1 MEKGRIRFRSG
12 FALYH
17 DPSLDDKF
25 SSEGAD
31 GIARRVRRW
40 KRNQVSL
47 LVLAP
52 DLKWMGSDELSEW
65 HRICREEGMPILLAS
80 VASLTRPDFSY
91 FRRLNQELRTHLWK
105 GHVLFLHSQEAS
117 AAVRGFLPTLLIH
130 PVEISPDRAAEV
142 VDGPEAPEEV
152 RKIVADYARS
162 IHPYLPQTAK
172 TMIGKPGG
180 RFSIRR
186 KLLSIITGI
195 VVLSSVVIITLTGDL
210 FKKLSTVLIQDYNL
224 SLSRMI
230 GDALDSDLDNV
241 YAWGRL
247 LGSGQE
253 SPQSFFAKN
262 ASAVSVALLKRDGK
276 TDTVK
281 AESIHLNEA
290 LSKDYGV
297 AEAEIISFLQS
308 DKAEEL
314 FSASPDLPV
323 FSPLVRADGSLLLA
337 LSLWL
342 EPEDRIQLII
352 LSPERLFARYRSARQ
367 TEIFR
372 LLLVDARGR
381 LISTT
386 ESNEM
391 QGIENLPIVKSM
403 LRSPVDNGSQIFES
417 GGHEYLGSFRILKN
431 GFGVISLVPA
441 DRAFEAV
448 YRVQRQNV
456 LIVVMILTVA
466 FIIVYLFS
474 RTLTLPI
481 VELLHAARKIEQGDY
496 TVQIKPTTRDEI
508 GSLTKA
514 FMEMVHGLRE
524 RQKIKEEFGKF
535 VNPEIAERAIQGSL
549 RLGGEKKHCTV
560 LFTDIRGFTQFSES
574 RQPEEVVD
582 FLNRYFTA
590 MVDSVTVTDG
600 VVDKFIGD
608 AIMAHW
614 GALLPQKDEAKRAVN
629 SALLMRQSLIDLN
642 HSFALEGIPHINFG
656 LGINTGPVIAGQVGS
671 EKRLEF
677 TVIGDAVNLASRIEY
692 LNKEFGTDILISEST
707 RRILGD
713 DYLLVAM
720 PSVLIRGKTEPQ
732 LTYAVLG
739 RKNDPEAPRSLEQL
753 REQLRITYRP
763 GMPEGTDEP

>member
-297 AEAEIISFLQS
+297 TEAEMISLLQS
-308 DKAEEL
+308 DKSDE
-314 FSASPDLPV
+314 FFNASPDVPV
-323 FSPLVRADGSLLLA
+323 FSPFVRADGSLLLI

-342 EPEDRIQLII
+342 DSEDAVQLIV

-372 LLLVDARGR
+372 LLLVDGQGR
-381 LISTT
+381 LISATDGAI
-386 ESNEM
+386 
-391 QGIENLPIVKSM
+391 QKIEDLPIVQSM
-403 LRSPVDNGSQIFES
+403 LRSPVDNGSQLFES
-417 GGHEYLGSFRILKN
+417 EGHEYLGSFRILKN

-448 YRVQRQNV
+448 FRVQRQNI

-481 VELLHAARKIEQGDY
+481 VELLHAARRIEQGDY
-496 TVQIKPTTRDEI
+496 AVQIKPSTRDEI
-508 GSLTKA
+508 GSLTVA
-514 FMEMVHGLRE
+514 FMQMVHGLRE

-713 DYLLVAM
+713 DYHLVAM
-720 PSVLIRGKTEPQ
+720 PPVPIRGKAEPQ

-739 RKNDPEAPRSLEQL
+739 RKNDSEAPRSLKQL
-753 REQLRITYRP
+753 REQLRIAYRP
-763 GMPEGTDEP
+763 GMPEGSDEP

>member
-297 AEAEIISFLQS
+297 TEAEMISLLQS
-308 DKAEEL
+308 DKSDE
-314 FSASPDLPV
+314 FFNASPDVPV
-323 FSPLVRADGSLLLA
+323 FSPFVRADGSLLLI

-342 EPEDRIQLII
+342 DSEDTVQLIV

-372 LLLVDARGR
+372 LLLVDGQGR
-381 LISTT
+381 LISATDGAI
-386 ESNEM
+386 
-391 QGIENLPIVKSM
+391 QKIEDLPIVQSM
-403 LRSPVDNGSQIFES
+403 LRSPVDNGSQLFES
-417 GGHEYLGSFRILKN
+417 EGHEYLGSFRILKN

-448 YRVQRQNV
+448 FRVQRQNI

-481 VELLHAARKIEQGDY
+481 VELLHAARRIEQGDY
-496 TVQIKPTTRDEI
+496 AVQIKPSTRDEI
-508 GSLTKA
+508 GSLTVA
-514 FMEMVHGLRE
+514 FMQMVHGLRE

-713 DYLLVAM
+713 DYRLVAM
-720 PSVLIRGKTEPQ
+720 PSVPIRGKAEPQ

-739 RKNDPEAPRSLEQL
+739 RKNDSEAPRSLKQL
-753 REQLRITYRP
+753 REQLRIAYRP
-763 GMPEGTDEP
+763 GMPEGSDEP

>member
-210 FKKLSTVLIQDYNL
+210 FKKLTTVLIQDYNL

-290 LSKDYGV
+290 LTKDYGV
-297 AEAEIISFLQS
+297 TEAEMISLLQS
-308 DKAEEL
+308 DKSDE
-314 FSASPDLPV
+314 FFNASPDVPV
-323 FSPLVRADGSLLLA
+323 FSPLVRADGSLLLI

-342 EPEDRIQLII
+342 DSEDTVQLIV

-372 LLLVDARGR
+372 LLLVDGQGR
-381 LISTT
+381 LISATDGAI
-386 ESNEM
+386 
-391 QGIENLPIVKSM
+391 QKIEDLPIVQSM
-403 LRSPVDNGSQIFES
+403 LRSPVDNGSQLFES
-417 GGHEYLGSFRILKN
+417 EGHEYLGSFRILKN

-448 YRVQRQNV
+448 FRVQRQNI

-481 VELLHAARKIEQGDY
+481 VELLHAARRIEQGDY
-496 TVQIKPTTRDEI
+496 AVQIKPSTRDEI
-508 GSLTKA
+508 GSLTVA
-514 FMEMVHGLRE
+514 FMQMVHGLRE

-713 DYLLVAM
+713 DYHLVAM
-720 PSVLIRGKTEPQ
+720 PPVPIRGKAEPQ

-739 RKNDPEAPRSLEQL
+739 RKNDSEAPRSLKQL
-753 REQLRITYRP
+753 REQLRIAYRP
-763 GMPEGTDEP
+763 GMPEGSDEP

>member
-297 AEAEIISFLQS
+297 TEAEMISLLQS
-308 DKAEEL
+308 DKSDE
-314 FSASPDLPV
+314 FFNASPDVPV
-323 FSPLVRADGSLLLA
+323 FSPLVRADGSLLLI

-342 EPEDRIQLII
+342 DSEDAVQLIV

-372 LLLVDARGR
+372 LLLVDGQGR
-381 LISTT
+381 LISATDGAI
-386 ESNEM
+386 
-391 QGIENLPIVKSM
+391 QKIEDLPIVQSM
-403 LRSPVDNGSQIFES
+403 LRSPVDNGSQLFES
-417 GGHEYLGSFRILKN
+417 EGHEYLGSFRILKN

-448 YRVQRQNV
+448 FRVQRQNI

-481 VELLHAARKIEQGDY
+481 VELLHAARRIEQGDY
-496 TVQIKPTTRDEI
+496 AVQIKPSTRDEI
-508 GSLTKA
+508 GSLTVA
-514 FMEMVHGLRE
+514 FMQMVHGLRE

-713 DYLLVAM
+713 DYHLVAM
-720 PSVLIRGKTEPQ
+720 PPVPIRGKAEPQ

-739 RKNDPEAPRSLEQL
+739 RKNDSEAPRSLEQL
-753 REQLRITYRP
+753 REQLRIAYRP
-763 GMPEGTDEP
+763 GMPEGSDEP

>member
-210 FKKLSTVLIQDYNL
+210 FKKLTTVLIQDYNL

-297 AEAEIISFLQS
+297 TEAEMISLLQS
-308 DKAEEL
+308 DKSDE
-314 FSASPDLPV
+314 FFNASPDVPV
-323 FSPLVRADGSLLLA
+323 FSPLVRADGSLLLI

-342 EPEDRIQLII
+342 DSEDAVQLIV

-372 LLLVDARGR
+372 LLLVDGQGR
-381 LISTT
+381 LISATDGAI
-386 ESNEM
+386 
-391 QGIENLPIVKSM
+391 QKIEDLPIVQSM
-403 LRSPVDNGSQIFES
+403 LRSPVDNGSQLFES
-417 GGHEYLGSFRILKN
+417 EGHEYLGSFRILKN

-448 YRVQRQNV
+448 FRVQRQNI

-481 VELLHAARKIEQGDY
+481 VELLHAARRIEQGDY
-496 TVQIKPTTRDEI
+496 AVQIKPSTRDEI
-508 GSLTKA
+508 GSLTVA
-514 FMEMVHGLRE
+514 FMQMVHGLRE

-713 DYLLVAM
+713 DYHLVAM
-720 PSVLIRGKTEPQ
+720 PPVPIRGKAEPQ

-739 RKNDPEAPRSLEQL
+739 RKNDSEAPRSLEQL
-753 REQLRITYRP
+753 REQLRIAYRP
-763 GMPEGTDEP
+763 GMPEGSDEP

>member
-1 MEKGRIRFRSG
+1 
-12 FALYH
+12 
-17 DPSLDDKF
+17 
-25 SSEGAD
+25 
-31 GIARRVRRW
+31 
-40 KRNQVSL
+40 
-47 LVLAP
+47 
-52 DLKWMGSDELSEW
+52 
-65 HRICREEGMPILLAS
+65 
-80 VASLTRPDFSY
+80 
-91 FRRLNQELRTHLWK
+91 
-105 GHVLFLHSQEAS
+105 
-117 AAVRGFLPTLLIH
+117 
-130 PVEISPDRAAEV
+130 
-142 VDGPEAPEEV
+142 
-152 RKIVADYARS
+152 
-162 IHPYLPQTAK
+162 
-172 TMIGKPGG
+172 
-180 RFSIRR
+180 
-186 KLLSIITGI
+186 
-195 VVLSSVVIITLTGDL
+195 
-210 FKKLSTVLIQDYNL
+210 
-224 SLSRMI
+224 
-230 GDALDSDLDNV
+230 
-241 YAWGRL
+241 
-247 LGSGQE
+247 
-253 SPQSFFAKN
+253 
-262 ASAVSVALLKRDGK
+262 VALLKRDGK

-297 AEAEIISFLQS
+297 TEAEMISLLQS
-308 DKAEEL
+308 DKSDE
-314 FSASPDLPV
+314 FFNASPDVPV
-323 FSPLVRADGSLLLA
+323 FSPFVRADGSLLLI

-342 EPEDRIQLII
+342 DSEDTVQLIV

-372 LLLVDARGR
+372 LLLVDGQGR
-381 LISTT
+381 LISATDG
-386 ESNEM
+386 
-391 QGIENLPIVKSM
+391 GIQNIEKLPIVQSM
-403 LRSPVDNGSQIFES
+403 LRSPVDNGSQLFES
-417 GGHEYLGSFRILKN
+417 EGHEYLGSFRILKN

-448 YRVQRQNV
+448 FRVQRQNI

-474 RTLTLPI
+474 RTLTMPI
-481 VELLHAARKIEQGDY
+481 VELLYAARRIEQGDY
-496 TVQIKPTTRDEI
+496 AVQIKPSTRDEI
-508 GSLTKA
+508 GSLTVA
-514 FMEMVHGLRE
+514 FMQMVHGLRE

-713 DYLLVAM
+713 DYHLVAM
-720 PSVLIRGKTEPQ
+720 PPVPIRGKAEPQ

-739 RKNDPEAPRSLEQL
+739 RKNDSEAPRSLEQL
-753 REQLRITYRP
+753 REQLRIAYRP
-763 GMPEGTDEP
+763 GMPEGSNEP

>member
-297 AEAEIISFLQS
+297 TEAEMISLLQS
-308 DKAEEL
+308 DKSDE
-314 FSASPDLPV
+314 FFNASPDVPV
-323 FSPLVRADGSLLLA
+323 FSPFVRADGSLLLI

-342 EPEDRIQLII
+342 DSEDTVQLIV

-372 LLLVDARGR
+372 LLLVDGQGR
-381 LISTT
+381 LISATDGAI
-386 ESNEM
+386 
-391 QGIENLPIVKSM
+391 QKIEDLPIVQSM
-403 LRSPVDNGSQIFES
+403 LRSPVDNGSQLFES
-417 GGHEYLGSFRILKN
+417 EGHEYLGSFRILKN

-448 YRVQRQNV
+448 FRVQRQNI

-481 VELLHAARKIEQGDY
+481 VELLHAARRIEQGDY
-496 TVQIKPTTRDEI
+496 AVQIKPSTRDEI
-508 GSLTKA
+508 GSLTVA
-514 FMEMVHGLRE
+514 FMQMVHGLRE

-713 DYLLVAM
+713 DYHLVAM
-720 PSVLIRGKTEPQ
+720 PPVPIRGKAEPQ

-739 RKNDPEAPRSLEQL
+739 RKNDSEAPRSLEQL
-753 REQLRITYRP
+753 REQLRIAYRP
-763 GMPEGTDEP
+763 GMPEGSNEP

>member
-91 FRRLNQELRTHLWK
+91 YRRLNQELRTHLWK

-297 AEAEIISFLQS
+297 TEAEMISLLQS
-308 DKAEEL
+308 DKSDE
-314 FSASPDLPV
+314 FFNASPDVPV
-323 FSPLVRADGSLLLA
+323 FSPFVR
-337 LSLWL
+337 
-342 EPEDRIQLII
+342 
-352 LSPERLFARYRSARQ
+352 
-367 TEIFR
+367 
-372 LLLVDARGR
+372 
-381 LISTT
+381 
-386 ESNEM
+386 
-391 QGIENLPIVKSM
+391 
-403 LRSPVDNGSQIFES
+403 
-417 GGHEYLGSFRILKN
+417 
-431 GFGVISLVPA
+431 
-441 DRAFEAV
+441 
-448 YRVQRQNV
+448 
-456 LIVVMILTVA
+456 
-466 FIIVYLFS
+466 
-474 RTLTLPI
+474 
-481 VELLHAARKIEQGDY
+481 
-496 TVQIKPTTRDEI
+496 
-508 GSLTKA
+508 
-514 FMEMVHGLRE
+514 EMVLCSLYFRSGLTP
-524 RQKIKEEFGKF
+524 KI
-535 VNPEIAERAIQGSL
+535 P
-549 RLGGEKKHCTV
+549 
-560 LFTDIRGFTQFSES
+560 FS
-574 RQPEEVVD
+574 
-582 FLNRYFTA
+582 
-590 MVDSVTVTDG
+590 
-600 VVDKFIGD
+600 
-608 AIMAHW
+608 
-614 GALLPQKDEAKRAVN
+614 
-629 SALLMRQSLIDLN
+629 
-642 HSFALEGIPHINFG
+642 
-656 LGINTGPVIAGQVGS
+656 
-671 EKRLEF
+671 
-677 TVIGDAVNLASRIEY
+677 
-692 LNKEFGTDILISEST
+692 
-707 RRILGD
+707 
-713 DYLLVAM
+713 
-720 PSVLIRGKTEPQ
+720 
-732 LTYAVLG
+732 
-739 RKNDPEAPRSLEQL
+739 
-753 REQLRITYRP
+753 
-763 GMPEGTDEP
+763 

>member
-91 FRRLNQELRTHLWK
+91 YRRLNQELRTHLWK

-117 AAVRGFLPTLLIH
+117 TAVRGFLPTLLIH

-253 SPQSFFAKN
+253 SPQSFFVKN
-262 ASAVSVALLKRDGK
+262 ASAVSVALIKRDGK

-297 AEAEIISFLQS
+297 TEAEMVSLLQS
-308 DKAEEL
+308 DKSDE
-314 FSASPDLPV
+314 FFDASPDVPV
-323 FSPLVRADGSLLLA
+323 FSPFVRADGSLLLI

-342 EPEDRIQLII
+342 DSEDTVQLIV

-372 LLLVDARGR
+372 LLLVDGQGR
-381 LISTT
+381 LISATDGAI
-386 ESNEM
+386 
-391 QGIENLPIVKSM
+391 QKIEDLPIVQSM
-403 LRSPVDNGSQIFES
+403 LRSPVDNGSQLFES
-417 GGHEYLGSFRILKN
+417 EGHEYLGSFRILKN

-448 YRVQRQNV
+448 FRVQRQNI

-481 VELLHAARKIEQGDY
+481 VELLHAARRIEQGDY
-496 TVQIKPTTRDEI
+496 AVQIRPSTRDEI
-508 GSLTKA
+508 GSLTVA
-514 FMEMVHGLRE
+514 FMQMVHGLRE

-713 DYLLVAM
+713 DYHLVAM
-720 PSVLIRGKTEPQ
+720 PPVPIRGKAEPQ

-739 RKNDPEAPRSLEQL
+739 RKNDSEAPRSLKQL
-753 REQLRITYRP
+753 REQLRIAYRP
-763 GMPEGTDEP
+763 GLPEGSDEP

>member
-290 LSKDYGV
+290 LTKDYGV
-297 AEAEIISFLQS
+297 TEAEMISLLQS
-308 DKAEEL
+308 DKSDE
-314 FSASPDLPV
+314 FFNASPDVPV
-323 FSPLVRADGSLLLA
+323 FSPLVRADGSLLLI

-342 EPEDRIQLII
+342 DSEDTVQLIV

-372 LLLVDARGR
+372 LLLVDGQGR
-381 LISTT
+381 LISATDGAI
-386 ESNEM
+386 
-391 QGIENLPIVKSM
+391 QKIEDLPIVQSM
-403 LRSPVDNGSQIFES
+403 LRSPVDNGSQLFES
-417 GGHEYLGSFRILKN
+417 EGHEYLGSFRILKN

-448 YRVQRQNV
+448 FRVQRQNI

-481 VELLHAARKIEQGDY
+481 VELLHAARRIEQGDY
-496 TVQIKPTTRDEI
+496 AVQIKPSTRDEI
-508 GSLTKA
+508 GSLTVA
-514 FMEMVHGLRE
+514 FMQMVHGLRE

-713 DYLLVAM
+713 DYHLVAM
-720 PSVLIRGKTEPQ
+720 PPVPIRGKAEPQ

-739 RKNDPEAPRSLEQL
+739 RKNDSEAPRSLKQL
-753 REQLRITYRP
+753 REQLRIAYHP
-763 GMPEGTDEP
+763 GMPGGSDEP

>member
-91 FRRLNQELRTHLWK
+91 YRRLNQELRTHLWK

-297 AEAEIISFLQS
+297 TEAEMISLLQS
-308 DKAEEL
+308 DKTDE
-314 FSASPDLPV
+314 FFNASPDVPV
-323 FSPLVRADGSLLLA
+323 FSPLVRADGSLLLI

-342 EPEDRIQLII
+342 DSEDAVQLIV

-372 LLLVDARGR
+372 LLLVDGQGR
-381 LISTT
+381 LISATDGAI
-386 ESNEM
+386 
-391 QGIENLPIVKSM
+391 QKIEDLPIVQSM
-403 LRSPVDNGSQIFES
+403 LRSPVDNGSQLFES
-417 GGHEYLGSFRILKN
+417 EGHEYLGSFRILKN

-448 YRVQRQNV
+448 FRVQRQNI

-481 VELLHAARKIEQGDY
+481 VELLHAARRIEQGDY
-496 TVQIKPTTRDEI
+496 AVQIKPSTRDEI
-508 GSLTKA
+508 GSLTVA
-514 FMEMVHGLRE
+514 FMQMVHGLRE

-713 DYLLVAM
+713 DYHLVAM
-720 PSVLIRGKTEPQ
+720 PPVPIRGKAEPQ

-739 RKNDPEAPRSLEQL
+739 RKNDSEAPRSLKQL
-753 REQLRITYRP
+753 REQLRIAYRP
-763 GMPEGTDEP
+763 GMPGGSDEP

>member
-297 AEAEIISFLQS
+297 TEAEMISLLQS
-308 DKAEEL
+308 DKSDE
-314 FSASPDLPV
+314 FFNASPDVPV
-323 FSPLVRADGSLLLA
+323 FSPLVRADGSLLLI

-342 EPEDRIQLII
+342 DSEDTVQLIV

-372 LLLVDARGR
+372 LLLVDGQGR
-381 LISTT
+381 LISATDGAI
-386 ESNEM
+386 
-391 QGIENLPIVKSM
+391 QKIEDLPIVQSM
-403 LRSPVDNGSQIFES
+403 LRSPVDNGSQLFES
-417 GGHEYLGSFRILKN
+417 EGHEYLGSFRILKN

-448 YRVQRQNV
+448 FRVQRQNI

-481 VELLHAARKIEQGDY
+481 VELLHAARRIEQGDY
-496 TVQIKPTTRDEI
+496 AVQIKPSTRDEI
-508 GSLTKA
+508 GSLTVA
-514 FMEMVHGLRE
+514 FMQMVHGLRE

-713 DYLLVAM
+713 DYHLVAM
-720 PSVLIRGKTEPQ
+720 PPVPIRGKAEPQ

-739 RKNDPEAPRSLEQL
+739 RKNDSEAPRSLKQL
-753 REQLRITYRP
+753 REQLRIAYRP
-763 GMPEGTDEP
+763 GMPGGSDEP

>member
-297 AEAEIISFLQS
+297 TEAEMISLLQS
-308 DKAEEL
+308 DKSDE
-314 FSASPDLPV
+314 FFNASPDVPV
-323 FSPLVRADGSLLLA
+323 FSPFVRADGSLLLI

-342 EPEDRIQLII
+342 DSEDTVQLIV
-352 LSPERLFARYRSARQ
+352 LSPERLFGRYRSARQ

-372 LLLVDARGR
+372 LLLVDGQGR
-381 LISTT
+381 LISATDGAI
-386 ESNEM
+386 
-391 QGIENLPIVKSM
+391 QKIEDLPIVQSM
-403 LRSPVDNGSQIFES
+403 LRSPVDNGSQLFES
-417 GGHEYLGSFRILKN
+417 EGHEYLGSFRILKN

-448 YRVQRQNV
+448 FRVQRQNI

-481 VELLHAARKIEQGDY
+481 VELLHAARRIEQGDY
-496 TVQIKPTTRDEI
+496 AVQIKPSTRDEI
-508 GSLTKA
+508 GSLTVA
-514 FMEMVHGLRE
+514 FMQMVHGLRE

-713 DYLLVAM
+713 DYHLVAM
-720 PSVLIRGKTEPQ
+720 PPVPIRGKAEPQ

-739 RKNDPEAPRSLEQL
+739 RKNDSEAPRSLKQL
-753 REQLRITYRP
+753 REQLRIAYRP
-763 GMPEGTDEP
+763 GMPEGSDEP

>member
-91 FRRLNQELRTHLWK
+91 YRRLNQELRTHLWK

-297 AEAEIISFLQS
+297 TEAEMISLLQS
-308 DKAEEL
+308 DKSDE
-314 FSASPDLPV
+314 FFNASPDVPV
-323 FSPLVRADGSLLLA
+323 FSPFVRSDGSLLLI

-342 EPEDRIQLII
+342 DSEDTVQLIV

-372 LLLVDARGR
+372 LLLVDGQGR
-381 LISTT
+381 LISATDGAI
-386 ESNEM
+386 
-391 QGIENLPIVKSM
+391 QKIEDLPIVQSM
-403 LRSPVDNGSQIFES
+403 LRSPVDNGSQLFES
-417 GGHEYLGSFRILKN
+417 EGHEYLGSFRILKN

-448 YRVQRQNV
+448 FRVQRQNI

-481 VELLHAARKIEQGDY
+481 VELLHAARRIEQGDY
-496 TVQIKPTTRDEI
+496 AVQIKPSTRDEI
-508 GSLTKA
+508 GSLTVA
-514 FMEMVHGLRE
+514 FMQMVHGLRE

-713 DYLLVAM
+713 DYHLVAM
-720 PSVLIRGKTEPQ
+720 PPVPIRGKAEPQ

-739 RKNDPEAPRSLEQL
+739 RKNDSEAPRSLEQL
-753 REQLRITYRP
+753 REQLRIAYRP
-763 GMPEGTDEP
+763 GMPEGSNEP

>member
-91 FRRLNQELRTHLWK
+91 YRRLNQELRTHLWK

-297 AEAEIISFLQS
+297 TEAEMISLLQS
-308 DKAEEL
+308 DKSDE
-314 FSASPDLPV
+314 FFNASPDVPV
-323 FSPLVRADGSLLLA
+323 FSPFVRADGSLLLI

-342 EPEDRIQLII
+342 DSEDTVQLIV

-372 LLLVDARGR
+372 LLLVDGQGR
-381 LISTT
+381 LISATDGAI
-386 ESNEM
+386 
-391 QGIENLPIVKSM
+391 QKIEDLPIVQSM
-403 LRSPVDNGSQIFES
+403 LRSPVDNGSQLFES
-417 GGHEYLGSFRILKN
+417 EGHEYLGSFRILKN

-448 YRVQRQNV
+448 FRVQRQNI

-481 VELLHAARKIEQGDY
+481 VELLHAARRIEQGDY
-496 TVQIKPTTRDEI
+496 AVQIKPSTRDEI
-508 GSLTKA
+508 GSLTVA
-514 FMEMVHGLRE
+514 FMQMVHGLRE

-713 DYLLVAM
+713 DYHLVAM
-720 PSVLIRGKTEPQ
+720 PPVPIRGKAEPQ

-739 RKNDPEAPRSLEQL
+739 RKNDSEAPRSLKQL
-753 REQLRITYRP
+753 REQLRIAYRP
-763 GMPEGTDEP
+763 GMPEGSDEP

>member
-1 MEKGRIRFRSG
+1 MEKGRIRYQSG

-31 GIARRVRRW
+31 GIARRIRRW

-52 DLKWMGSDELSEW
+52 DLKWMGSNRLSEW

-80 VASLTRPDFSY
+80 LASLARPDFSY
-91 FRRLNQELRTHLWK
+91 YRRLNQELRTHLWK
-105 GHVLFLHSQEAS
+105 GHVLFLYSQEAS

-195 VVLSSVVIITLTGDL
+195 VVLSSVVVITLTGDR
-210 FKKLSTVLIQDYNL
+210 FKKLTTVLIQDYNL
-224 SLSRMI
+224 RLSRMI

-241 YAWGRL
+241 YAWGHL
-247 LGSGQE
+247 LGSGK
-253 SPQSFFAKN
+253 STPQSFFAKN
-262 ASAVSVALLKRDGK
+262 ASAVSVALLKRDGR
-276 TDTVK
+276 THNVK
-281 AESIHLNEA
+281 AGSIHLNEA
-290 LSKDYGV
+290 LSKDC
-297 AEAEIISFLQS
+297 AFTEAEMISLLQS
-308 DKAEEL
+308 DKIDE
-314 FSASPDLPV
+314 FFNASPDVPV
-323 FSPLVRADGSLLLA
+323 FSPFVRADGSLLLI

-342 EPEDRIQLII
+342 DSEDSVQLIV
-352 LSPERLFARYRSARQ
+352 LSPERLFARYGGAGQ
-367 TEIFR
+367 TDIFR
-372 LLLVDARGR
+372 LLLVDGKGR
-381 LISTT
+381 LISATHGAI
-386 ESNEM
+386 
-391 QGIENLPIVKSM
+391 QKIEDLPVVHSM
-403 LRSPVDNGSQIFES
+403 LRSPVDNGSQLFES
-417 GGHEYLGSFRILKN
+417 EGHEYLGSFRILKN
-431 GFGVISLVPA
+431 GFGVISLVPT

-448 YRVQRQNV
+448 FRVQRQNI

-466 FIIVYLFS
+466 FLIVYFFS

-481 VELLHAARKIEQGDY
+481 VELLHAARRIEHGDY
-496 TVQIKPTTRDEI
+496 ALQIKPSTSDEI
-508 GSLTKA
+508 GSLTVA
-514 FMEMVHGLRE
+514 FMQMAHGLRE

-535 VNPEIAERAIQGSL
+535 VNPEIARRAIQGGL
-549 RLGGEKKHCTV
+549 RPDGEKKHCTV
-560 LFTDIRGFTQFSES
+560 LYIDIIGFTRFSES
-574 RQPEEVVD
+574 HQPEVVVD
-582 FLNRYFTA
+582 FLSRYFTA

-600 VVDKFIGD
+600 VVDKFIGS
-608 AIMAHW
+608 AMIAHW
-614 GALLPQKDEAKRAVN
+614 GAILPQKDAARRAVN
-629 SALLMRQSLIDLN
+629 AALLMRRSLIDLN
-642 HSFALEGIPHINFG
+642 HSFALEGIPHINSA
-656 LGINTGPVIAGQVGS
+656 LGINTGSVIAGQIRS
-671 EKRLEF
+671 EKHLEF

-713 DYLLVAM
+713 DYHLVAM
-720 PSVLIRGKTEPQ
+720 PTVPIHGKVEPQ

-739 RKNDPEAPRSLEQL
+739 RKNDPEAPRSLKQL
-753 REQLRITYRP
+753 RKQLRIAYRP
-763 GMPEGTDEP
+763 GMPESCDEP

>member
-52 DLKWMGSDELSEW
+52 DLKWMGSDEMSEW

-91 FRRLNQELRTHLWK
+91 YRRLNQELRTHLWK

-297 AEAEIISFLQS
+297 TEAEMISLLQS
-308 DKAEEL
+308 DKSDE
-314 FSASPDLPV
+314 FFNASPDVPV
-323 FSPLVRADGSLLLA
+323 FSPFVRADGSLLLI

-342 EPEDRIQLII
+342 DSEDTVQLIV

-372 LLLVDARGR
+372 LLLVDGQGR
-381 LISTT
+381 LISATDGAI
-386 ESNEM
+386 
-391 QGIENLPIVKSM
+391 QKIEDLPIVQSM
-403 LRSPVDNGSQIFES
+403 LRSPVDNGSQLFES
-417 GGHEYLGSFRILKN
+417 EGHEYLGSFRILKN

-448 YRVQRQNV
+448 FRVQRQNI

-481 VELLHAARKIEQGDY
+481 VELLHAARRIEQGDY
-496 TVQIKPTTRDEI
+496 AVQIKPSTRDEI
-508 GSLTKA
+508 GSLTVA
-514 FMEMVHGLRE
+514 FIQMVHGLRE

-713 DYLLVAM
+713 DYHLVAM
-720 PSVLIRGKTEPQ
+720 PPVPIRGKAEPQ

-739 RKNDPEAPRSLEQL
+739 RKNDSEAPRSLEQL
-753 REQLRITYRP
+753 REQLRIAYRP
-763 GMPEGTDEP
+763 GMPEGSNEP

>member
-290 LSKDYGV
+290 LTKDYGV
-297 AEAEIISFLQS
+297 TEAEMISLLQS
-308 DKAEEL
+308 DKSDE
-314 FSASPDLPV
+314 FFNASPDVPV
-323 FSPLVRADGSLLLA
+323 FSPLVRADGSLLLI

-342 EPEDRIQLII
+342 DSEDTVQLIV

-372 LLLVDARGR
+372 LLLVDGQGR
-381 LISTT
+381 LISATDGAI
-386 ESNEM
+386 
-391 QGIENLPIVKSM
+391 QKIEDLPIVQSM
-403 LRSPVDNGSQIFES
+403 LRSPVDNGSQLFES
-417 GGHEYLGSFRILKN
+417 EGHEYLGSFRILKN

-448 YRVQRQNV
+448 FRVQRQNI

-481 VELLHAARKIEQGDY
+481 VELLHAARRIEQGDY
-496 TVQIKPTTRDEI
+496 AVQIKPSTRDEI
-508 GSLTKA
+508 GSLTVA
-514 FMEMVHGLRE
+514 FMQMVHGLRE

-713 DYLLVAM
+713 DYHLVAM
-720 PSVLIRGKTEPQ
+720 PPVPIRGKAEPQ

-739 RKNDPEAPRSLEQL
+739 RKNDSEAPRSLKQL
-753 REQLRITYRP
+753 REQLRIAYRP
-763 GMPEGTDEP
+763 GMPEGSDEP

>member
-297 AEAEIISFLQS
+297 TEAEMISLLQS
-308 DKAEEL
+308 DKSDE
-314 FSASPDLPV
+314 FFNASPDVPV
-323 FSPLVRADGSLLLA
+323 FSPFVRADGSLLLI

-342 EPEDRIQLII
+342 DSEDTVQLIV

-372 LLLVDARGR
+372 LLLVDGQGR
-381 LISTT
+381 LISATDGAI
-386 ESNEM
+386 
-391 QGIENLPIVKSM
+391 QKIEDLPIVQSM
-403 LRSPVDNGSQIFES
+403 LRSPVDNGSQLFES
-417 GGHEYLGSFRILKN
+417 EGHEYLGSFRILKN

-448 YRVQRQNV
+448 FRVQRQNI

-481 VELLHAARKIEQGDY
+481 VELLHAARRIEQGDY
-496 TVQIKPTTRDEI
+496 AVQIKPSTRDEI
-508 GSLTKA
+508 GSLTVA
-514 FMEMVHGLRE
+514 FMQMVHGLRE

-713 DYLLVAM
+713 DYHLVAM
-720 PSVLIRGKTEPQ
+720 PPVPIRGKAEPQ

-739 RKNDPEAPRSLEQL
+739 RKNDSEAPRSLKQL
-753 REQLRITYRP
+753 RERLRIAYRP
-763 GMPEGTDEP
+763 GMPEGSDEP